1 MSDCGVCKPM
11 GGVEAHP
18 GHPPLTR
25 AMVAMWQARE
35 AGLTAIRDAYTA
47 NA

>member
-1 MSDCGVCKPM
+1 MT
-11 GGVEAHP
+11 
-18 GHPPLTR
+18 LTAAQLEELERHRR
-25 AMVAMWQARE
+25 AMAQARA